1 MKHIQKLPDN
11 ELPNRQLF
19 YTIDILDRAISKGN
33 QVAFHYNEY
42 HTDKKLYPRL
52 DHEGN
57 VRAYIINPY
66 QMAAV
71 NGRYYLICNHD
82 KYEDVSNYRVD
93 RITDIQLLDTPVK
106 PMKSVKG
113 LEQGLNL
120 PKHMA
125 EHVYMFTGE
134 SVPVTFR
141 AKKYLLTDLFDWF
154 GKDMQFIDET
164 EEEVTV
170 RVTVNLEAIRKWALQ
185 YALHVKVLKPERH
198 VDMLKEDV
206 KRAAEYYGLID

>member
-1 MKHIQKLPDN
+1 M
-11 ELPNRQLF
+11 
-19 YTIDILDRAISKGN
+19 
-33 QVAFHYNEY
+33 
-42 HTDKKLYPRL
+42 

-57 VRAYIINPY
+57 FRAYIINPY
-66 QMAAV
+66 QMAAL
-71 NGRYYLICNHD
+71 NCRYYLFCNHVKD
-82 KYEDVSNYRVD
+82 EDVSNYRVD

-185 YALHVKVLKPERH
+185 YALHVKVLKPERL

>member
-1 MKHIQKLPDN
+1 M
-11 ELPNRQLF
+11 
-19 YTIDILDRAISKGN
+19 
-33 QVAFHYNEY
+33 
-42 HTDKKLYPRL
+42 
-52 DHEGN
+52 
-57 VRAYIINPY
+57 
-66 QMAAV
+66 
-71 NGRYYLICNHD
+71 
-82 KYEDVSNYRVD
+82 
-93 RITDIQLLDTPVK
+93 LDTPVK

-154 GKDMQFIDET
+154 GKDMQFTDET

-185 YALHVKVLKPERH
+185 YALHVKVLKPERL

-206 KRAAEYYGLID
+206 KRAAEAYGAF